1 MIVNREIRLGGE
13 HGIST
18 CAFLFLRGKSRNPPR
33 WKSLV
38 RNQSQTSREELKNE
52 ISSLEKYRTTE
63 TETETRTTETVRVE
77 GEGEGEEKEKE
88 SEAVCARDRPSDR
101 RG

>member
-38 RNQSQTSREELKNE
+38 RNQSQTSREEQENE

-63 TETETRTTETVRVE
+63 TETVIV
-77 GEGEGEEKEKE
+77 EGEGEEKEKE